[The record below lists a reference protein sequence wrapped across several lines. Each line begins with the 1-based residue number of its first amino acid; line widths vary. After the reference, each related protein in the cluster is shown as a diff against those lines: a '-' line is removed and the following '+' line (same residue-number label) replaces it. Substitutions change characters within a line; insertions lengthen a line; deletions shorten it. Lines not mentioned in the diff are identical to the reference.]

1 MPECSCEELRERI
14 DALEARLAQAP
25 VRGKRAPSQYNIF
38 IGRCVKQIEKEGP
51 ITERFRR
58 CSARY
63 KQGER

>member
-1 MPECSCEELRERI
+1 MPGCSCEELRERI
-14 DALEARLAQAP
+14 DALEAKLAQTP
-25 VRGKRAPSQYNIF
+25 VRGKRARSAYNIF

-51 ITERFRR
+51 IQDRFRR